1 MKINIRYWLNFS
13 LVNLLIVA
21 FLGLAMR
28 YKIGFEFP
36 YFNQKNIQHAHSH
49 FAFLGWITH
58 TLFVLIIYVLFE
70 SGITINTKNYRRL
83 IIANLVCAYGM
94 LVSFNI
100 QGYGMVS
107 IILSSLAI
115 GVNYVFAYY
124 LFKDV
129 KRLGK
134 DKVGKNWFKAALLF
148 SVISSFGT
156 FSLAY
161 MMASKNYDQNRYLAS
176 VYFYLHFQ
184 YNGFFTFACMGL
196 LLSKLRD
203 WLPAFRYNST
213 VFWLFFLACIPA
225 YFLSILWAD
234 LPVCLYVGVVI
245 ASFSQMFAWGIFLV
259 EIRKSIQLKSEE
271 FKKGFYVFLL
281 VAAAFTVKLL
291 LQLGST
297 IPVLSKLAF
306 GFRPIV
312 IAYLHL
318 ILLAVIS
325 VFLLNYIYT
334 LQLIH
339 INKTAR
345 RALIVFVT
353 GVFLNEIVLAFQ
365 GIASFS
371 YTIVPYVN
379 EILFAIAVLIF
390 FGIFFLVVSQRKS
403 QLRFS

>member
-115 GVNYVFAYY
+115 GVNYVFGYY

-225 YFLSILWAD
+225 FFLSILWAD
-234 LPVCLYVGVVI
+234 LPVWLYVGVVI
-245 ASFSQMFAWGIFLV
+245 AAFSQMFAWGIFLV

-353 GVFLNEIVLAFQ
+353 GVFLNEIVLAVQ

-390 FGIFFLVVSQRKS
+390 FGIFFLLVSQRKS